1 MNHHKYLSR
10 RLLRSV
16 AAIAGGLLAS
26 VALANPVDMPTPTG
40 TQSFDSS
47 SFASG
52 IMAEPLRQF
61 ACFTASA
68 LSACTVSTLNAAVLG
83 PDLISGMTLGL
94 SGEITLSFATAGS
107 ALAIWEAGNISSS
120 GDTQISFLS
129 VHTASGW
136 SIEKDYGPGHILP
149 VLNDTQPSG
158 DPTNYSSFSAA
169 DFGLM
174 LGETFDALHI
184 RACCTTNAHLD
195 LLAVAAMPSAVPEPS
210 TAALT
215 LLGLLGIG
223 FFSIRRAN
231 AFTRASRNLR

>member
-1 MNHHKYLSR
+1 MSR
-10 RLLRSV
+10 RLIRSV
-16 AAIAGGLLAS
+16 VAIGAGWLAS
-26 VALANPVDMPTPTG
+26 VAMANPVDMPTPTG
-40 TQSFDSS
+40 TQSFEST

-52 IMAEPLRQF
+52 IMAEPTGQF
-61 ACFTASA
+61 ACFTASV
-68 LSACTVSTLNAAVLG
+68 LTACTVSTLNAAVLG

-94 SGEITLSFATAGS
+94 SGEITLSFTNAGS
-107 ALAIWEAGNISSS
+107 ALAIWEAGNISST
-120 GDTQISFLS
+120 GDTQASFLS

-158 DPTNYSSFSAA
+158 YPTNFSSFSAV

-195 LLAVAAMPSAVPEPS
+195 LLAVVAIPSAVPEPS
-210 TAALT
+210 TAAMT
-215 LLGLLGIG
+215 CLGLLGIG
-223 FFSIRRAN
+223 FF
-231 AFTRASRNLR
+231 AFKKITHASRSLR